1 MLIDIKINGNFWR
14 WIFIIRYST
23 IYISNIEGNK
33 LKLFSQFVHFQRF
46 QGLPSSLDQYQ
57 KQFQT

>member
-33 LKLFSQFVHFQRF
+33 PKLFSQFVHFQRF
-46 QGLPSSLDQYQ
+46 QGLPSSLDQY
-57 KQFQT
+57 